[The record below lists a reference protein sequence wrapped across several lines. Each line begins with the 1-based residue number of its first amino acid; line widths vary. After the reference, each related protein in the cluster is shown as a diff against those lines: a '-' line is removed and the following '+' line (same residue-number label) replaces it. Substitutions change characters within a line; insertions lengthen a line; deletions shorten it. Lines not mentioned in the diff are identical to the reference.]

1 MNLPEKISN
10 GTNYRKV
17 YLSDLREVMNIYH
30 DNKTDASPEKHEF
43 QVKKLTEQFGLPLS
57 VAESSNELIGFA
69 SAKLNDLEEVE
80 IAFYYK
86 NGVSQS
92 EIQPFLE
99 QQAKSTFNSTFNSGP
114 EAGKKL
120 KQSSQRLVEWL
131 NKCS

>member
-1 MNLPEKISN
+1 MNRPEKISHE
-10 GTNYRKV
+10 TNYRKV
-17 YLSDLREVMNIYH
+17 YLSDLRNILNIYH
-30 DNKTDASPEKHEF
+30 DNRTDTPPEKHQF
-43 QVKKLTEQFGLPLS
+43 QVEKLTEQFGLPLAI
-57 VAESSNELIGFA
+57 AESNNELIGFA
-69 SAKLNDLEEVE
+69 AARLNELEEIE
-80 IAFYYK
+80 FAAYYK

-99 QQAKSTFNSTFNSGP
+99 QQARTTFNSTFNNGP